1 MNIMVTK
8 EEILEGGINQEFG
21 INIHELLCKR

>member
-8 EEILEGGINQEFG
+8 EEMEGGMNQQFG
-21 INIHELLCKR
+21 INIHELLCER